1 MCGRWGG
8 VGQRVVLRHAQHATG
23 DLQWVAARA
32 PQRSAALVLGARGPT
47 VHKNQFRQ
55 RTGWYLVSSGVCRI
69 ADKFAQSGSIHTELV
84 PVSIQFPRPK
94 THHPFLPRHPNVRI
108 WGS

>member
-1 MCGRWGG
+1 MWALG
-8 VGQRVVLRHAQHATG
+8 VGQRMLRHAQHATG
-23 DLQWVAARA
+23 DLQWVAAESS
-32 PQRSAALVLGARGPT
+32 QRSVALRRGARGPI

-55 RTGWYLVSSGVCRI
+55 HTGSYLVSSGVCRI

-94 THHPFLPRHPNVRI
+94 THHPFLPRHPIVRI